1 MDSSRVESCQ
11 TRAHQ
16 LYRVFATPLL
26 GGHSYPEKNISVI
39 HRLIY
44 TNISV
49 WNSILACHG
58 PVDGSVWEFDI
69 LSGCLV
75 LTVFKQQRVQV
86 MEMICKMPRG
96 KHIIT

>member
-1 MDSSRVESCQ
+1 MQTVKPVASSWDDTLTHGYLPTAKISARLSGNPIQ
-11 TRAHQ
+11 RK
-16 LYRVFATPLL
+16 Y
-26 GGHSYPEKNISVI
+26 ISVI

-69 LSGCLV
+69 LPGCLV
-75 LTVFKQQRVQV
+75 LTVFKQ
-86 MEMICKMPRG
+86 
-96 KHIIT
+96 